1 MVWCMII
8 LNSLF
13 SNKGILTVEIESW
26 KSFANSLDSDSEKEL
41 FKKMLN
47 DYCNYAGIV
56 VNANGKYF
64 PSEPLVIALI
74 LSQHKKMINWL
85 IEKVSEK
92 QRKGWK
98 WSVALNNL
106 IIHTKKYQVSVAK
119 EDRR

>member
-1 MVWCMII
+1 MII

-13 SNKGILTVEIESW
+13 SNKGILTVEIDSW
-26 KSFANSLDSDSEKEL
+26 KSFANSLDSDRDKEL

-56 VNANGKYF
+56 VNAKGKYF

-74 LSQHKKMINWL
+74 LSQHEKMINWL

-92 QRKGWK
+92 QRKG
-98 WSVALNNL
+98 
-106 IIHTKKYQVSVAK
+106 
-119 EDRR
+119 